1 MSEEYEV
8 RTGPV
13 RVSGYSIKLR
23 RVINGVLSDK
33 FKKGELDSK
42 SINDSISDLNKTIYQ
57 VIVDKFE
64 VPKEAVTNIILKFSV
79 GENKIKVKDINV
91 EIFDRDEILS
101 NNVTKELR
109 NLITT

>member
-1 MSEEYEV
+1 MSEYEV

-42 SINDSISDLNKTIYQ
+42 AVNESISELNRKLYE
-57 VIVDKFE
+57 VIVDEFK
-64 VPKEAVTNIILKFSV
+64 VPKDAVTNIVVKFNV
-79 GENKIKVKDINV
+79 KDNKIIVDDITV

-101 NNVTKELR
+101 NNVTKEVKNRL
-109 NLITT
+109 